1 MGNSLPPVNLGADA
15 AGNPRKALK
24 AVAGSDFTCVLL
36 EDGEIVCFGGND
48 HGQLGVGHSNA
59 IGKYPSNM
67 GNNLVS
73 VNLGRNSIGAID
85 ISSGPCALLDT
96 GKVKVGRPRLS
107 QQHSSPCRR
116 CLLTAFEMRS

>member
-1 MGNSLPPVNLGADA
+1 MNYGSSPFTMGNNLPPVNLGTDA

-48 HGQLGVGHSNA
+48 HGQLGVGHSSA
-59 IGKYPSNM
+59 VGKYPADM

-73 VNLGRNSIGAID
+73 VNLGRNSTGAID

-96 GKVKVGRPRLS
+96 GKIKVGGL
-107 QQHSSPCRR
+107 
-116 CLLTAFEMRS
+116 